1 MNVKLL
7 IKYVELC
14 TIWNKEVTWQG
25 VERLKQL
32 LSR

>member
-25 VERLKQL
+25 VRAFKVAFK
-32 LSR
+32 